1 MLALRDAG
9 EGQSVNDWL
18 ERMESFFTA
27 EYERSE
33 GEAETVDDERVILA
47 EQLLDEGVED
57 WLEAFH
63 LLREGASSESVLE
76 VAEQAQR
83 LLLIVQKM
91 AAPPTA

>member
-9 EGQSVNDWL
+9 ECQSVNDWL

-57 WLEAFH
+57 
-63 LLREGASSESVLE
+63 
-76 VAEQAQR
+76 
-83 LLLIVQKM
+83 
-91 AAPPTA
+91 